1 MTTFLVTAGLMGVLM
16 FAMAIGV
23 MMGRD
28 ELKGSCGGVAGKD
41 CLCIKEGKIVGSCDP
56 EESASV

>member
-41 CLCIKEGKIVGSCDP
+41 CLCLKEGKVVGSCDL
-56 EESASV
+56 EEGTPL